1 MIKTKID
8 AHEFLREMWYYEVF
22 TFMDTDLEALS
33 RYGLCFWE
41 IEKTPEGFR
50 VSRWIPDR
58 GQDEERILDFDEC
71 VRFVLKHKKGINDQ
85 LCRDGFGSYDWE
97 E

>member
-1 MIKTKID
+1 VIRRKID
-8 AHEFLREMWYYEVF
+8 AQEFLRDMWHYEVF

-41 IEKTPEGFR
+41 IEKTTEGFR
-50 VSRWIPDR
+50 VSRWIPGR
-58 GQDEERILDFDEC
+58 EQDEERILDFDEC

-85 LCRDGFGSYDWE
+85 LCRDGFGSYD
-97 E
+97 

>member
-1 MIKTKID
+1 MIRTRID
-8 AHEFLREMWYYEVF
+8 AQEFLRDMWHYEVF
-22 TFMDTDLEALS
+22 TFMDTDLDALS

-41 IEKTPEGFR
+41 IEKTTEGFR

-58 GQDEERILDFDEC
+58 EQDEEGILDFDEC

-85 LCRDGFGSYDWE
+85 LCRDGFGSYD
-97 E
+97 